1 MKSKPLFAFTAA
13 ALCAFA
19 PGCGSD
25 DDESPSP
32 DGGMGGLIVTPSDDT
47 HSGGGSGFCY
57 DGAADDI
64 ANSRFSKTIT
74 IEFSAN
80 AATVRGEAD
89 SVEVSTDGAYVS
101 VVSHAAEVEYVLR
114 GETGDGALKVYSDKK
129 YKLTLEGVKLASQR
143 GSAINS
149 QSKKR
154 LFVFLADGTT
164 NSLADA
170 PSYVATPSD
179 EDEKAALFSE
189 GQIVFCGSGA
199 LEVTGNYKHAIC
211 SDDYVVVSGQ
221 ARVSVLASKKD
232 GIHANDYVAVSG
244 GSTTITTTGDDG
256 VDVGDG
262 YFVMTG
268 GSLSVSVS
276 TEASKAVKAAG
287 NVYVQGGSLQLANA
301 GEPEYEAEED
311 DYKAAACLASDS
323 SIFIEAGEVV
333 ASCSGVGAKGLK
345 ADGGISICGGSLTVV
360 CSGASND
367 YVSSKGVKAEGDI
380 SISGGQVCVTAASHE
395 GIESKSRLSISGG
408 VVEVEAYDDAIN
420 SGGDMRISGGRVYAR
435 GKTND
440 GLDANGNLIIEGGLV
455 VAYGA
460 SAPECGLD
468 ANEEEGFRLYVTGG
482 TVLGVGGGTS
492 YPAGAAGS
500 QPAVAISAALGNV
513 ALKDSDGNVVLAWEC
528 GDASGVSTGRQGG
541 PGGGGRP
548 GGMGGGWTY
557 FVSTPGMVSGDSY
570 ALHSGVSISAG
581 DAFHGL
587 STSGVAASGGTLAG
601 TATASVTA
609 GGR

>member
-1 MKSKPLFAFTAA
+1 MKSKPLFALVAV

-19 PGCGSD
+19 QSCDSD
-25 DDESPSP
+25 GDDSPAP
-32 DGGMGGLIVTPSDDT
+32 DDGGTGGNIGIPSGGT
-47 HSGGGSGFCY
+47 SSSGGSGFTY
-57 DGAADDI
+57 DGSADDI

-89 SVEVSTDGAYVS
+89 SVDISTDGAYVS

-129 YKLTLEGVKLASQR
+129 YKLTLDGVKLASRR
-143 GSAINS
+143 GSAINN
-149 QSKKR
+149 QGKKR

-170 PSYVATPSD
+170 SSYVATPSG

-189 GQIVFCGSGA
+189 GQIVFCGAGE

-211 SDDYVVVSGQ
+211 SDDYVVVSDQ
-221 ARVSVLASKKD
+221 AKVSVLVSKKD
-232 GIHANDYVAVSG
+232 GIHANDYVAVLG
-244 GSTTITTTGDDG
+244 GSTTIMTTGDDG
-256 VDVGDG
+256 VDVGEG
-262 YFVMTG
+262 YFVMMG
-268 GSLSVSVS
+268 GTLSVSAS
-276 TEASKAVKAAG
+276 AEASKALKAAG
-287 NVYVQGGSLQLANA
+287 NVFVQGGSLQLTNA
-301 GEPEYEAEED
+301 GEPEYEADED

-323 SIFIEAGEVV
+323 SIFIEGGEVV

-345 ADGGISICGGSLTVV
+345 ADGAISVSGGSLTVV

-380 SISGGQVCVTAASHE
+380 SISGGQVSVTAASHE

-440 GLDANGNLIIEGGLV
+440 ALDANGNLIVEGGLV

-492 YPAGAAGS
+492 YPASAAGS
-500 QPAVAISAALGNV
+500 QPAVAISASLGNV
-513 ALKDSDGNVVLAWEC
+513 ALKDADGNVVLAWEC
-528 GDASGVSTGRQGG
+528 EDVSTDRMGG

-557 FVSTPGMVSGDSY
+557 FVSTPGMVSGGSY
-570 ALHSGVSISAG
+570 TLHSGVSISAD

-587 STSGVAASGGTLAG
+587 STGGVTVSGGTAAG
-601 TATASVTA
+601 SATASVTA